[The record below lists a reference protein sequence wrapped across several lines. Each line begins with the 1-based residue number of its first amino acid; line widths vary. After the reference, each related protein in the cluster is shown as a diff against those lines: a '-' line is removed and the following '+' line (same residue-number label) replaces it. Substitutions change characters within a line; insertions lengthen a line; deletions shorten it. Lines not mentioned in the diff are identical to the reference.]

1 MPLFNLLKESGV
13 SIDVF
18 RVVLDTA
25 ASAGE
30 NVADALTMVM
40 EIRQH
45 SKTGSKDSQEQV
57 STKMSWL
64 FTV

>member
-1 MPLFNLLKESGV
+1 M
-13 SIDVF
+13 F

-30 NVADALTMVM
+30 NVGDALTMVM
-40 EIRQH
+40 EIRQI

-64 FTV
+64 FAV